1 MNKGFGNN
9 KALRGKQSLRRVYFS
24 AKCNFT

>member
-9 KALRGKQSLRRVYFS
+9 KALRGKQGLRRVFFS
-24 AKCNFT
+24 AKCIFT